1 MRFLDDETR
10 SIKEILDLL
19 NARTG
24 RGFSERV
31 IDYGLNP
38 RNCGVME
45 NPDAHARVT
54 GPCGDTVEIYL
65 CFQNGKVGDIRYMTD
80 GCMTSHAAV
89 SAATELAKGKT
100 VRECIRVNQSAIL
113 EHLGGLPEEDQHC
126 ALLAATTLHRAL
138 RKYAAGKKRLKP

>member
-1 MRFLDDETR
+1 LSDEAPD
-10 SIKEILDLL
+10 IQEILAILS
-19 NARTG
+19 AATG
-24 RGFSERV
+24 KTFSEKAV
-31 IDYGLNP
+31 DYGLNP

-45 NPDAHARVT
+45 NPDAFARVT

-65 CFQNGKVGDIRYMTD
+65 RFQNGRIDDIRYTTD

-89 SAATELAKGKT
+89 SAATVLARGKT

-138 RKYAAGKKRLKP
+138 RNYAAGKKRLKP